1 MLSNEQK
8 SILSLRVHG
17 DNIIECERALLLIA
31 DSFSASTQRV
41 ASPPCL
47 PRYEI
52 KRKEETLFTIEL
64 FAGHGRWNINMQD
77 ILQNYGAPLREAT
90 DAAVTRVSHD
100 GEQEELILAFEFCN
114 ALPAGNNAWQRNG
127 RALACATVGVPY
139 LYFAE
144 IGGVE
149 LDKNRIIKAPRFPN
163 PIVSFSYL
171 TASKSFNV
179 VCLPV
184 YLPSPSSSENIR
196 VRFGEVFGL
205 EEGRRLVRCIL
216 ENTSPDDSYEK
227 LTRKALTI
235 TEILAAQRRSVDT
248 LRGKQWAEF
257 LDLETADR
265 KATWLE
271 QNRMDWSKT
280 ISIRT
285 TETFQSLFRLFQ
297 EVGPVS
303 VGANNI
309 PLCLIP
315 RHAREVLSSNI
326 SALYGDLIAAE
337 FIEWV
342 ASLNSPLI
350 VVWITGFKPGGEDS
364 RPDRGLVPL
373 ARMLFG
379 NEVDILSVVYGP
391 ARPAMWNMFEDS
403 PQQLARQNGLWE
415 AIINL
420 SDAVLVDSTTAPNSP
435 LLLLLHREHRRVQE
449 KVRFPSA
456 TPTTV
461 FSEQDVD
468 TILHLLFTQSETA
481 GTFEAMCNP
490 PGGDWSGLSILSF
503 ETGQV
508 FRWTSLPRVSGVG
521 GKRPDHVVQFSLVN
535 GRLILLAIESKN
547 RASDLKPDVGL
558 RLKTYIQQ
566 LVKTPPTISKAVNAP
581 WILWQK
587 DEVPLPA
594 VSFMSGGAF
603 CWKGIKD
610 LENSIVRG
618 QLDIAFA
625 VEFRPIEQSALL
637 HVKATSSA
645 EFLLPKINDLI
656 QQFGGR
662 LETQIH

>member
-1 MLSNEQK
+1 MPSNKQGPVA
-8 SILSLRVHG
+8 SLRIHG
-17 DNIIECERALLLIA
+17 DNIIESERALFLIA
-31 DSFSASTQRV
+31 DSFSASAQRV
-41 ASPPCL
+41 TSPPYL
-47 PRYEI
+47 PSYEI
-52 KRKEETLFTIEL
+52 RHNEETLFTVEL
-64 FAGHGRWNINMQD
+64 FSGHGRWDINTQD
-77 ILQNYGAPLREAT
+77 ILQDHGAPLREAA
-90 DAAVTRVSHD
+90 DAIVTRVSHD
-100 GEQEELILAFEFCN
+100 GKQEELVLAFEFCN

-127 RALACATVGVPY
+127 RALAYATVGVPY

-149 LDKNRIIKAPRFPN
+149 LDENRIIKAPRFPN

-179 VCLPV
+179 VCLPI
-184 YLPSPSSSENIR
+184 YLPSPSSSADIR
-196 VRFGEVFGL
+196 TRFDEVFGL
-205 EEGRRLVRCIL
+205 EEGQRLIRCIL

-235 TEILAAQRRSVDT
+235 TEILAAQRQSVDT

-257 LDLETADR
+257 LNLETADQ

-271 QNRMDWSKT
+271 QNRMNWSKT
-280 ISIRT
+280 ISIGT
-285 TETFQSLFRLFQ
+285 TETFRGLFRLFQ
-297 EVGPVS
+297 EVDPVS

-315 RHAREVLSSNI
+315 RHGREVLSSNI
-326 SALYGDLIAAE
+326 SDLYGDFIAVE

-342 ASLNSPLI
+342 ASPNSPLI
-350 VVWITGFKPGGEDS
+350 VVWVTGFKPGGEDS

-379 NEVDILSVVYGP
+379 NETDILSIVYGP
-391 ARPAMWNMFEDS
+391 AKPAMWNMFENS
-403 PQQLARQNGLWE
+403 PRQLARQNGLWE

-435 LLLLLHREHRRVQE
+435 LSLLLRRERRRVQE
-449 KVRFPSA
+449 KVRFSSA
-456 TPTTV
+456 IPTTV

-468 TILHLLFTQSETA
+468 TILHLLFTQSEAA
-481 GTFEAMCNP
+481 GIFEAICNP
-490 PGGDWSGLSILSF
+490 PGGDWSGLSILNF

-521 GKRPDHVVQFSLVN
+521 GKRPDHVVQISTVN
-535 GRLILLAIESKN
+535 GYLTLLAIESKN
-547 RASDLKPDVGL
+547 RASDLKPNVGL
-558 RLKTYIQQ
+558 RLITYIRQ
-566 LVKTPPTISKAVNAP
+566 LVKAPPTIAKTLDTP
-581 WILWQK
+581 WILWQGE
-587 DEVPLPA
+587 EVPLPA
-594 VSFMSGGAF
+594 ISFMSGGAF
-603 CWKGIKD
+603 CWRGLED
-610 LENSIVRG
+610 LENSIARG

-625 VEFRPIEQSALL
+625 VEFSSVEQSALL
-637 HVKATSSA
+637 HVKAASSA

-662 LETQIH
+662 LEIHIH

>member
-1 MLSNEQK
+1 MPGNKQGPVA
-8 SILSLRVHG
+8 SLRIHG

-31 DSFSASTQRV
+31 DSFSASAQRV
-41 ASPPCL
+41 ASPPYL
-47 PRYEI
+47 PSYEI
-52 KRKEETLFTIEL
+52 RCNEETLFTVEL
-64 FAGHGRWNINMQD
+64 FSGHGRWGINTQD
-77 ILQNYGAPLREAT
+77 ILQDHGAPLREAA
-90 DAAVTRVSHD
+90 DAVVTRVSDD
-100 GEQEELILAFEFCN
+100 GRQEELVLAFEFCS

-127 RALACATVGVPY
+127 RALAYATVGVPY

-149 LDKNRIIKAPRFPN
+149 LDENRIIKAPRFPN

-171 TASKSFNV
+171 TASRLFNV
-179 VCLPV
+179 MCLPI
-184 YLPSPSSSENIR
+184 YLPSLSSSEDIR
-196 VRFGEVFGL
+196 AQFREVFGL
-205 EEGRRLVRCIL
+205 GEGQRLVRCIL

-235 TEILAAQRRSVDT
+235 TEILAAQRQSIDT

-257 LDLETADR
+257 LNLDTADQ
-265 KATWLE
+265 KASWLE
-271 QNRMDWSKT
+271 QKRMEWSKT
-280 ISIRT
+280 IAIRT
-285 TETFQSLFRLFQ
+285 TETFQGLLRLIQ

-315 RHAREVLSSNI
+315 HRAREVLSSSI
-326 SALYGDLIAAE
+326 SAFYGDLIAVE

-342 ASLNSPLI
+342 ASPNSPL
-350 VVWITGFKPGGEDS
+350 VVAWVTGFKPSGEDS

-379 NEVDILSVVYGP
+379 NEIDILSIVYGP
-391 ARPAMWNMFEDS
+391 AKPAMWNMFANL
-403 PQQLARQNGLWE
+403 PRQLARQNGLWE

-435 LLLLLHREHRRVQE
+435 LSLLIHRERPRVRD
-449 KVRFPSA
+449 KVKFPSA

-468 TILHLLFTQSETA
+468 TILHLLFTQPEAA
-481 GTFEAMCNP
+481 GVFEAMCNP
-490 PGGDWSGLSILSF
+490 PGGDWSGLSILDF

-521 GKRPDHVVQFSLVN
+521 GKRPDHVVQISSVN
-535 GRLILLAIESKN
+535 GHLILLAIESKN
-547 RASDLKPDVGL
+547 RASDLKPNVGL
-558 RLKTYIQQ
+558 RLKTYIRQ
-566 LVKTPPTISKAVNAP
+566 LIETPPTIAKTSDTP
-581 WILWQK
+581 WILWQG
-587 DEVPLPA
+587 DEIPLPA

-603 CWKGIKD
+603 CWRELED
-610 LENSIVRG
+610 LESSITRG
-618 QLDIAFA
+618 QLDVAFA
-625 VEFRPIEQSALL
+625 VEFSSVEQSALL
-637 HVKATSSA
+637 HVKAASSA
-645 EFLLPKINDLI
+645 QFLLPKINDLV

-662 LETQIH
+662 LEIQIH